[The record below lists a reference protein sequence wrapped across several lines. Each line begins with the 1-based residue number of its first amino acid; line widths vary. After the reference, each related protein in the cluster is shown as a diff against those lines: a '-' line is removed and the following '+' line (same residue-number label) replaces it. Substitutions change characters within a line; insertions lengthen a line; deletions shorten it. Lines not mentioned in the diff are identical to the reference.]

1 MTPSDYHRQNLRGT
15 LLELA
20 EQTVRTAGVEALS
33 LRQLARDAGV
43 SHAAPARHFRD
54 RRALLDALAL
64 AGFERLDASID
75 AAAAGEGPFTV
86 RFRGAAHAYVGF
98 AVENTE
104 LLGLMFTIKHE
115 EGASAE
121 LVETARRA
129 IDTTV
134 ALLARGQAEGEV
146 APGDPERLAQVVFA
160 TVQGV
165 AMLVTGGLL
174 DGTTATEL
182 TDSAVDVLLRALP
195 VPSDEGARAVLADG

>member
-1 MTPSDYHRQNLRGT
+1 MTSSDYHRQNLRGT

-20 EQTVRTAGVEALS
+20 EQTVRTVGVEALS

-64 AGFERLDASID
+64 AGFERLGASID
-75 AAAAGEGPFTV
+75 AAAAGEGPFAV
-86 RFRGAAHAYVGF
+86 RFRDAAHAYVGF

-115 EGASAE
+115 EGASAA
-121 LVETARRA
+121 LVDTARRA
-129 IDTTV
+129 IDSTV

>member
-1 MTPSDYHRQNLRGT
+1 MTSSDYHRQNLRGT

-20 EQTVRTAGVEALS
+20 EQTVRTVGVEALS

-64 AGFERLDASID
+64 AGFERLGASID
-75 AAAAGEGPFTV
+75 AAAAGEGPFAV
-86 RFRGAAHAYVGF
+86 RFRDAAHAYVGF
-98 AVENTE
+98 AVENAE

-121 LVETARRA
+121 LVETARRG
-129 IDTTV
+129 IESIV
-134 ALLARGQAEGEV
+134 ALLARGQGEGEV

-160 TVQGV
+160 TVHGV
-165 AMLVTGGLL
+165 ALLVTGGLL
-174 DGTTATEL
+174 DGTTASDL

-195 VPSDEGARAVLADG
+195 VPSGEGARAALAEG